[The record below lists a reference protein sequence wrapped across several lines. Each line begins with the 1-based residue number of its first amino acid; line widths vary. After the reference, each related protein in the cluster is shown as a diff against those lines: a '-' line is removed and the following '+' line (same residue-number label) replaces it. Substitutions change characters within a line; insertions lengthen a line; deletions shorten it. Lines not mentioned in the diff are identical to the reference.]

1 MVSEL
6 MQTLDATLQS
16 ANNRLS
22 FVVTEVPSAEDHMTL
37 LLDGALS
44 AARRHGTPLVEIQLA
59 MDQFPSMGAQYWHV
73 PVTDSGDRNIVRL
86 VFEPASQRTA
96 A

>member
-6 MQTLDATLQS
+6 MQTLDVTLQS

-22 FVVTEVPSAEDHMTL
+22 FVVTEVPTAEDHMAR
-37 LLDGALS
+37 LLDGAIS
-44 AARRHGTPLVEIQLA
+44 AARKHGTPLVEIQLA
-59 MDQFPSMGAQYWHV
+59 MEEFPSMGAQYWHV

-86 VFEPASQRTA
+86 VFEPAQQRSA

>member
-6 MQTLDATLQS
+6 MQTLELSLQT
-16 ANNRLS
+16 ANSRLS
-22 FVVTEVPSAEDHMTL
+22 FVVTEPPSAEDHMTL

-44 AARRHGTPLVEIQLA
+44 AARRHNTPLVEIQLA
-59 MDQFPSMGAQYWHV
+59 MEQFPSMGPQYWHV
-73 PVTDSGDRNIVRL
+73 PVTESGDRNIVRL
-86 VFEPASQRTA
+86 VFEPSLTRTA